1 MAAVPTR
8 AAESD
13 AGENRAAMRLM
24 RILDLFLET
33 EHGVT
38 LTDVSRRLELPKS
51 TAHSILQT
59 MRRQGYLTWDPATKR
74 YTIGL
79 RVMALAR
86 AAPLREQL
94 QARARPSLEALA
106 GELGETAILGLLEHD
121 AVVYVDK
128 VENDDAVRY
137 TVPLGDRRPLHSTSI
152 GKLFL
157 AEWTD
162 EDVRAF
168 LRRAGQPR
176 YTRATLTDPDR
187 LLADLRRVR
196 ETGVAIDAEESVD
209 GVVGVAAPVRGP
221 DGGLLA
227 GVAIVGGTRVNRK
240 LAETQAAVARAVTG
254 LSRALADR

>member
-1 MAAVPTR
+1 M
-8 AAESD
+8 ESD
-13 AGENRAAMRLM
+13 AGENRAAVRLM

-59 MRRQGYLTWDPATKR
+59 MRRQGYLSWDPATKR

-86 AAPLREQL
+86 AAPLRELL

-106 GELGETAILGLLEHD
+106 GEVGETAVLGLLEHD

-128 VENDDAVRY
+128 VESDDAVRY

-157 AEWTD
+157 AGWTD
-162 EDVRAF
+162 DEVRAF

-187 LLADLRRVR
+187 LLDDVRRVR
-196 ETGVAIDAEESVD
+196 ETGVAVDAEESVD
-209 GVVGVAAPVRGP
+209 GVVGVAAGVRGP
-221 DGGLLA
+221 EGALLA
-227 GVAIVGGTRVNRK
+227 GVAIVGSTRVNRK
-240 LAETQAAVARAVTG
+240 LADTQAALVRTVAE
-254 LSRALADR
+254 LSRDLA

>member
-1 MAAVPTR
+1 
-8 AAESD
+8 
-13 AGENRAAMRLM
+13 M

-59 MRRQGYLTWDPATKR
+59 MRRQGYLAWDPTTKR

-86 AAPLREQL
+86 AAPLRELL
-94 QARARPSLEALA
+94 QARARPFLEALA
-106 GELGETAILGLLEHD
+106 GEVGETAILGLLEHD
-121 AVVYVDK
+121 AIVYVDK

-152 GKLFL
+152 GKVFL
-157 AEWTD
+157 SDWSDGE
-162 EDVRAF
+162 VRAF

-176 YTRATLTDPDR
+176 YTSATLTDPGR
-187 LLADLRRVR
+187 LLTDLGRVR
-196 ETGVAIDAEESVD
+196 ERGIAIDAEESVD

-221 DGGLLA
+221 DGALLA
-227 GVAIVGGTRVNRK
+227 GVAVVGSTRINRK
-240 LAETQAAVARAVTG
+240 LAEAEAALTRTVAG
-254 LSRALADR
+254 LSGELADR